1 MILPYASPPLK
12 PISQVTLQVSKGNFA
27 CSLTFQV
34 INTDQP
40 ALLSTEASKALKV
53 LTPQVEFNTTPLPS
67 PSCGQLQHFPLFLHN
82 TKPCLAGGKI
92 TLQYNS
98 RIFFFFGRDIDPF
111 KTNLAQ

>member
-1 MILPYASPPLK
+1 MKTASPSQMGNPRTLAPHEIAPPSDRGHFVLLILPSKTVILPYASPPLK

-53 LTPQVEFNTTPLPS
+53 LTPQ
-67 PSCGQLQHFPLFLHN
+67 
-82 TKPCLAGGKI
+82 
-92 TLQYNS
+92 
-98 RIFFFFGRDIDPF
+98 
-111 KTNLAQ
+111 